1 MFIDQTLVKI
11 VLNLIYHLMVGH
23 SNLARKIWKT
33 SFQALA
39 QFSVASLRLV
49 KESPAGTVAVARSST
64 ISRNREKAPIFYS
77 PPIPNPAFPSKSAFD
92 RWLLL

>member
-1 MFIDQTLVKI
+1 MFIGQTLVKI
-11 VLNLIYHLMVGH
+11 VLKDISFDGGFRAILREKYG
-23 SNLARKIWKT
+23 KT

-39 QFSVASLRLV
+39 QFSVASLRLA
-49 KESPAGTVAVARSST
+49 KESPAGTVAVARSWT